1 MAAIFAEAVADPA
14 RLKELGSNA
23 RRRMVERYAPAV
35 LAAEVQG
42 HLKRIRGAVEAR
54 RAEGGEL

>member
-1 MAAIFAEAVADPA
+1 
-14 RLKELGSNA
+14 LKELGANA

-54 RAEGGEL
+54 RAEGVEL